1 VIVIRVILADD
12 HPIVRQGV
20 RANLQE
26 DPTIEVVAEADS
38 GDAALALLESTPADV
53 WLVDVTMP
61 GLNGIDLTQQLRLS
75 ERAPKVIVL
84 SMHTERD
91 FVIPAFQAG
100 ANGYLVKSVDPEVLR
115 RAVKAVARGQS
126 YVCAEVA
133 DLVLQHSIG
142 GTASAHEALTQRE
155 RQVLQLVAEGLNAKE
170 IGATL
175 GISDKTV
182 HAFRGQVMRKLDVH
196 SVAGLTKYAIRHG
209 ITTVE

>member
-1 VIVIRVILADD
+1 MIVIRVILADD

>member
-1 VIVIRVILADD
+1 MIRVILADD